1 MLIEHMTY
9 INVFFVTEADH
20 ASHLRKLASRCL
32 DGFVT
37 TIGMDMPENPGDY
50 TLIVLWN
57 LRRIITNIPE
67 SKNTIVLH
75 SSDLPKG
82 RGWAPIY
89 HSIADLNGEHVISAI
104 LAAPLVDAGDV
115 VAKARFTIDPSI
127 TAVSLRR
134 FDEEACMIMI
144 YAILNKYPNGSIQA
158 VPQYGQPTYYSRRS
172 QADNEIDIEK
182 PFAAL
187 IPHLR
192 ACEPP
197 CYAHFFW
204 HGVKYNIFIQ
214 PETPPELPPELFI
227 EFPSDATVAKYP
239 TSIFLHSY

>member
-1 MLIEHMTY
+1 MLIEHMTS

-37 TIGMDMPENPGDY
+37 TIGMSMPENPGDY

-67 SKNTIVLH
+67 SQNVIVLH
-75 SSDLPKG
+75 SSDLPMG

-89 HSIADLNGEHVISAI
+89 HSIADQKEDHVISAI
-104 LAAPLVDAGDV
+104 MVAPLVDSGDV
-115 VAKARFTIDPSI
+115 IAKARFRIGPDV

-144 YAILNKYPNGSIQA
+144 YAILKKYPSGSIPA
-158 VPQYGQPTYYSRRS
+158 VPQLGQPTYYSRRS
-172 QADNEIDIEK
+172 QADNEIDIEQ

-192 ACEPP
+192 ACEPQH
-197 CYAHFFW
+197 CAHFFL
-204 HGVKYNIFIQ
+204 HGVKYNIHIQ
-214 PETPPELPPELFI
+214 PETPPKLPPEILI
-227 EFPSDATVAKYP
+227 EFPGDATAAKYL
-239 TSIFLHSY
+239 TSMFFA